1 MAGYLFS
8 IGKKNNKPDFDSLK
22 DCIKKGIYSTIIKEP
37 KKGWNKTWKTPQEG
51 TFADYCSMKEGDN
64 VYFFIDRK
72 IYGIGKLININGN
85 CKFLNYPNA
94 NNPINQKYK
103 DIREY
108 LLYDIGEDSVNNR
121 FICTFE
127 PFPFFFQNG
136 IDMDEILSSAPDK
149 FKILRTFWKL
159 SFIKFSDTENQA
171 FKDIILRRN
180 IDAIN
185 NPDNANIFESD
196 YQIYH
201 DLIKEKTNNNIDYDL
216 NIAPFLNTIN
226 NENGSLKHEMAIE
239 ASFIYQVSNN
249 LENTINIFGSWDYLT
264 HQVIASPFK
273 PIDYID
279 KMDIFGYKYIQNQD
293 PTISDYLVVEI
304 KKDEINSQDI
314 LQLMKYVDWIKNEYA
329 YGDYSMIKAFMLG
342 FNYTQDALNT
352 FLENIERKFIKGVR
366 PSVSTEWRNVKLIQY
381 RFNQENNLLDFI
393 DITPN
398 G

>member
-8 IGKKNNKPDFDSLK
+8 IGKNNKGKPDFEALNH
-22 DCIKKGIYSTIIKEP
+22 CINNGVYSTKMSEP
-37 KKGWNKTWKTPQEG
+37 KSVWNMQQEG

-72 IYGIGKLININGN
+72 IYGIGKLVNINGN
-85 CKFLNYPNA
+85 CKFLNYPNS
-94 NNPINQKYK
+94 NTPINPNYNTVKH
-103 DIREY
+103 E
-108 LLYDIGEDSVNNR
+108 LLFDYGKNSVNNR

-127 PFPFFFQNG
+127 PFPFFFKNG

-149 FKILRTFWKL
+149 FKMLRVFWKL

-180 IDAIN
+180 INAIKNPNDN
-185 NPDNANIFESD
+185 NTFKSNYHISHEKIRLKTYTNPN
-196 YQIYH
+196 YQ
-201 DLIKEKTNNNIDYDL
+201 L
-216 NIAPFLNTIN
+216 NIAPFINTIN
-226 NENGSLKHEMAIE
+226 NKNGSLKHEMAIE
-239 ASFIYQVSNN
+239 ASLIYQLSNN
-249 LENTINIFGSWDYLT
+249 LPNTRNIFGSWDYLT

-273 PIDYID
+273 PVEYMD
-279 KMDIFGYKYIQNQD
+279 KMDVFGYKYIKSQK
-293 PTISDYLVVEI
+293 PTISDYLVIEI

-342 FNYTQDALNT
+342 HSYTQDAIDNYVK
-352 FLENIERKFIKGVR
+352 NIERKFIKGVR
-366 PSVSTEWRNVKLIQY
+366 PSISTEWKDVKLIQY
-381 RFNQENNLLDFI
+381 NFNPKNNLLDFI

-398 G
+398 EK

>member
-8 IGKKNNKPDFDSLK
+8 LNNIQSLIESI
-22 DCIKKGIYSTIIKEP
+22 DLGVYSTLISRPNNNI
-37 KKGWNKTWKTPQEG
+37 WRIQHEG

-64 VYFFIDRK
+64 VYFFFERK
-72 IYGIGKLININGN
+72 IYGIGTLININGS

-94 NNPINQKYK
+94 NVPNNQNYN
-103 DIREY
+103 DIQND
-108 LLYDIGEDSVNNR
+108 LLYDNGENSVDNR

-136 IDMDEILSSAPDK
+136 IDMDETLSSAPDK
-149 FKILRTFWKL
+149 FKILRAFWKL

-180 IDAIN
+180 IVAIN
-185 NPDNANIFESD
+185 NPDYHNTFESN
-196 YQIYH
+196 YQINH
-201 DLIKEKTNNNIDYDL
+201 DLIRGKTNDNDGYQL

-226 NENGSLKHEMAIE
+226 NPNGSLRHEMAIE
-239 ASFIYQVSNN
+239 ASLIYQITNGLQN
-249 LENTINIFGSWDYLT
+249 ETNIFGSWDYLT

-273 PIDYID
+273 PVDYMD
-279 KMDIFGYKYIQNQD
+279 KMDVFGYKYIQNQK

-314 LQLMKYVDWIKNEYA
+314 LQLMKYVDWVKNEYA

-342 FNYTQDALNT
+342 FSYTQDALDT
-352 FLENIERKFIKGVR
+352 FRDNAERKFIKGVR
-366 PSVSTEWRNVKLIQY
+366 PSVSTEWKNIKLIQY
-381 RFNQENNLLDFI
+381 RFNQDNNLLDFT
-393 DITPN
+393 DITPSE
-398 G
+398 